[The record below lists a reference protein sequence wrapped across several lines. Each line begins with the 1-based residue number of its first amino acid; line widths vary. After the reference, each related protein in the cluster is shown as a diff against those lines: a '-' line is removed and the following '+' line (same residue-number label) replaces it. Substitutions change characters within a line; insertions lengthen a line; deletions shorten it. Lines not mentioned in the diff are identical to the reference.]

1 MKLTMKRYPAHY
13 PSPKTL
19 KEKFLTRLVD
29 LKDSI
34 FNGMYEL
41 DTKNKEIKYK
51 SIEATNMVQKTYQL
65 LGRTNDIQ
73 FLEHVTYPL
82 PTRSN
87 LVNRPTHQKM

>member
-1 MKLTMKRYPAHY
+1 MKPIMKRYPTHY

-51 SIEATNMVQKTYQL
+51 SIEAKNMVQKTYQL

-73 FLEHVTYPL
+73 FLEHVNYAL
-82 PTRSN
+82 PIRPN
-87 LVNRPTHQKM
+87 LVNRLTHQKM

>member
-1 MKLTMKRYPAHY
+1 MKLTMRRYPFHS

-19 KEKFLTRLVD
+19 KEKFLTRLVG

-73 FLEHVTYPL
+73 FLEHVTYLYPK
-82 PTRSN
+82 N
-87 LVNRPTHQKM
+87 LTL